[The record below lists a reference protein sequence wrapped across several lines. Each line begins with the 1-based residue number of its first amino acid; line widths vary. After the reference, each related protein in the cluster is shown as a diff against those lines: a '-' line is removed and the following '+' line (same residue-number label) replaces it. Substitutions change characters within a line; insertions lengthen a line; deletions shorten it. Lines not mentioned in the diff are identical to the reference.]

1 MKRYR
6 ISAFSKRSGIP
17 ADTLRYYEKLKLIA
31 PVRQDLNDYRT
42 YDDHDLIM
50 AMQLRM
56 MRSVDV
62 PLSLLHPDENPHTLS
77 AIERHLTAE
86 ETNLTAHINALE
98 AKRRRVQVLTS
109 ELEECRLSAGKC
121 REVEYPETLNLDLPD
136 EVTDDALA
144 AMIAR
149 WQSNQPFIHLYCVL
163 DEEELRAPG
172 AGPMKARLGLGV
184 LASYA
189 DRLNLPVD
197 QHVVRKA
204 PSQGVRC
211 VLKVRDPLHPLPE
224 EFLPLTQY
232 LTETGRTTTG
242 SWQYRIRFIDKQ
254 ADGSQ
259 ICYIA
264 IRVNL
269 CPL

>member
-6 ISAFSKRSGIP
+6 ISAFSRRSGIS
-17 ADTLRYYEKLKLIA
+17 ADTLRYYEKLGVVSA
-31 PVRQDLNDYRT
+31 QRQTNNDYRS

-50 AMQLRM
+50 AAQLRM
-56 MRSVDV
+56 MRSVDA
-62 PLSLLHPDENPHTLS
+62 PLSLLTPQANPHTLDTF
-77 AIERHLTAE
+77 ERHLAAE
-86 ETNLTAHINALE
+86 QESLTAQIDALS
-98 AKRRRVQVLTS
+98 AKLRRVQVLSS

-136 EVTDDALA
+136 EMPDDALA

-149 WQSNQPFIHLYCVL
+149 WQSNQPFVHLYCML
-163 DEEELRAPG
+163 DEDALRAPG
-172 AGPMKARLGLGV
+172 EGPMQARLGFGV
-184 LASYA
+184 LADYA
-189 DRLNLPVD
+189 QRLDLPIGPP
-197 QHVVRKA
+197 VVRKA

-232 LTETGRTTTG
+232 LHETGRTTTG